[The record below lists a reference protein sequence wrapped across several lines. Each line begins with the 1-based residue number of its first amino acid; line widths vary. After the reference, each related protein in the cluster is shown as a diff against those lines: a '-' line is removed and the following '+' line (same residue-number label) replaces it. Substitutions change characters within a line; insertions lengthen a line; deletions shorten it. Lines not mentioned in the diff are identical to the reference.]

1 MSHIGKRGDGC
12 RKKKR
17 AVIAARYLTNK
28 DLAAYAGVS
37 QMTLWRWKRNPA
49 LNFPPA
55 YLIGNIEHNDRL
67 AFDRWMRKRPTR
79 QSIVENLEEATAAL
93 GKNCHEH

>member
-1 MSHIGKRGDGC
+1 MSHLSKRGNGC

-37 QMTLWRWKRNPA
+37 QMTLWRWKKNPA

-55 YLIGNIEHNDRL
+55 ALIGDIEHNDVKL
-67 AFDRWMRKRPTR
+67 FERWMQKRPTR
-79 QSIVENLEEATAAL
+79 QLAAENLKEANAA
-93 GKNCHEH
+93 